1 MHSTNTSNPVDFPS
15 WEEMSEKEQLECIFW
30 DMYKDAH
37 GFRPR
42 HMMDAIRSAT
52 VEELRRDMD
61 QLQVIIADNERQREQ
76 EQARAVEAFEIRVQS
91 LINIGARDRAMALRW
106 IHEAEGTDG
115 DDEYLCYTVGL
126 PYRYFVKET
135 V

>member
-1 MHSTNTSNPVDFPS
+1 MEAMTT
-15 WEEMSEKEQLECIFW
+15 WEDMTEKEQLECIFW

-42 HMMDAIRSAT
+42 HMMEAIRSAT
-52 VEELRRDMD
+52 VEELRKDMD

-91 LINIGARDRAMALRW
+91 LINIGAQDRAMALRW
-106 IHEAEGTDG
+106 IHEAEDTSG
-115 DDEYLCYTVGL
+115 DDEYLCYTLGL
-126 PYRYFVKET
+126 PYRYFTKET

>member
-1 MHSTNTSNPVDFPS
+1 MEAMIT
-15 WEEMSEKEQLECIFW
+15 WEEMTEKEQLESIFW

-42 HMMDAIRSAT
+42 HMMEAIRSAT

-61 QLQVIIADNERQREQ
+61 QLQIIIADNDRQRTE
-76 EQARAVEAFEIRVQS
+76 AVAVAAHEFEMRIQS
-91 LINIGARDRAMALRW
+91 SLACGAKDRAMALRW
-106 IHEAEGTDG
+106 IHEAEGSNG
-115 DDEYLCYTVGL
+115 DDEFLCYLVDL
-126 PYRYFVKET
+126 PYGYFKKVDKSD

>member
-1 MHSTNTSNPVDFPS
+1 MAQEAAVEQMTT

-52 VEELRRDMD
+52 VEELRKDLD
-61 QLQVIIADNERQREQ
+61 QLQIIIKDNEQQRE
-76 EQARAVEAFEIRVQS
+76 EDQARAVEAFETRVS
-91 LINIGARDRAMALRW
+91 NMINVGAKDRDMALRW

-126 PYRYFVKET
+126 PYRYFANKET